1 MLAGAV
7 LATCR
12 TSKPHA
18 ADWQP
23 ELPVGAAQAA
33 TANHPIATKPSF
45 AANVTQRGRGLR
57 RSYSAIR
64 NHELRSLERCW
75 RRAVRASLT
84 PPVGDPSYL

>member
-1 MLAGAV
+1 MV

-18 ADWQP
+18 AGWRP
-23 ELPVGAAQAA
+23 ELPVGAARAA
-33 TANHPIATKPSF
+33 TANHPTTAQPSF
-45 AANVTQRGRGLR
+45 AAKVTQRGRGLR

-64 NHELRSLERCW
+64 NHELRLLKRCW

-84 PPVGDPSYL
+84 PPVGNPSSL